1 MVRHDPQLPGRLEVT
16 ITVNGDSGCIPNTAY
31 EKVHTSLQEYDE
43 RMEDL
48 QDPNRILAPNDFM
61 DVADS

>member
-1 MVRHDPQLPGRLEVT
+1 MHTEH
-16 ITVNGDSGCIPNTAY
+16 CIRKGAY
-31 EKVHTSLQEYDE
+31 ELRGLHTSLQEYDE

-61 DVADS
+61 DVADSQVQILAQIGT